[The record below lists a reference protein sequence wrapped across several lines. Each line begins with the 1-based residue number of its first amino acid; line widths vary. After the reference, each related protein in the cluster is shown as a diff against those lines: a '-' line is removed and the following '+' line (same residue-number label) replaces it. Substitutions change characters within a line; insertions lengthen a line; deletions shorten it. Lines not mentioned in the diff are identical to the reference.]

1 MTSCG
6 IELCVFKSIFSSK
19 FVSYLGNSRIIGLF
33 QIIREKEGELNLLRD
48 NVFELQGQLQNAYI
62 RIKELREKLDGD
74 TD

>member
-1 MTSCG
+1 MVENEKPRNQVN
-6 IELCVFKSIFSSK
+6 ELMQV
-19 FVSYLGNSRIIGLF
+19 
-33 QIIREKEGELNLLRD
+33 IREKESELNLLRD

>member
-1 MTSCG
+1 MVEYEKPRNQVN
-6 IELCVFKSIFSSK
+6 ELMQV
-19 FVSYLGNSRIIGLF
+19 
-33 QIIREKEGELNLLRD
+33 IREKESDLNLLRD

>member
-1 MTSCG
+1 MVEYTKPRNQVN
-6 IELCVFKSIFSSK
+6 ELM
-19 FVSYLGNSRIIGLF
+19 

>member
-1 MTSCG
+1 MVDYTKPRNQVN
-6 IELCVFKSIFSSK
+6 ELM
-19 FVSYLGNSRIIGLF
+19 

>member
-1 MTSCG
+1 MEWPN
-6 IELCVFKSIFSSK
+6 ELPATEKEKLLSIISSK
-19 FVSYLGNSRIIGLF
+19 E
-33 QIIREKEGELNLLRD
+33 QELNFLRD